1 MQGDTQEIEAL
12 VTAYKIL
19 VNEGVLDGFGH
30 ISIRSLIHPDRFF
43 MPRAMPPSL
52 VAAEDLVELDVMTS
66 QPVDPRGR
74 RVNGERYL
82 HGEIYKARTDV
93 NAIIHSHSLAVIP
106 LTIARISLQPVIV
119 QAGFMPLE
127 VPTFEIR
134 DVRGTGVG
142 MQITDMPRGAALAK
156 TLGQSPV
163 ALLRGHGNVIVG
175 TSIKQATVF
184 AIYTEINARV
194 QLQALSFAREIMT
207 LDEPELFGPAD
218 FDINRPW
225 EHYRLKMAGDA
236 AKRSVD
242 RAQFGLDQTQ
252 KPV

>member
-1 MQGDTQEIEAL
+1 MQGDRQEIEAL

-30 ISIRSLIHPDRFF
+30 ISIRSSIHPDRFF

-52 VAAEDLVELDVMTS
+52 VEAEDLVELDVATS
-66 QPVDPRGR
+66 QPVEPRGR

-93 NAIIHSHSLAVIP
+93 NAIIHSHSPAVIP
-106 LTIARISLQPVIV
+106 LTIAGISLQPVIV

-127 VPTFEIR
+127 VPMFEIR
-134 DVRGTGVG
+134 DVRGAGVG
-142 MQITDMPRGAALAK
+142 MQITDTPRGAALAK

-163 ALLRGHGNVIVG
+163 ALLRGHGNVVVG
-175 TSIKQATVF
+175 TSIKQASVF

-194 QLQALSFAREIMT
+194 QLQALSLGREIMT
-207 LDEPELFGPAD
+207 LDEAEQFGPAD

-225 EHYRLKMAGDA
+225 EHYRLKSAGEA

-252 KPV
+252 TPV